1 MYVFF
6 VCRETA
12 ANEKHPHNRPN
23 TIAASKHTSIF
34 TEGAD
39 LFCPSSPA
47 SPKLSEGGS
56 PDGQKEK
63 CLCALGVSVVK
74 LG

>member
-1 MYVFF
+1 ML
-6 VCRETA
+6 RDRPL
-12 ANEKHPHNRPN
+12 ANEKHPHNRLKI
-23 TIAASKHTSIF
+23 IAATQHTSIF
-34 TEGAD
+34 TENEACR

-63 CLCALGVSVVK
+63 CLPSV
-74 LG
+74 